1 MGFTEKRECVGEEKL
16 AKKEPRRQDRREKRG
31 YFTEGPVTL
40 DNIRKEVINREKK
53 TQEDWLKKYNYLS
66 GEYFKQV
73 LVEECKKAGL
83 PCNTFERKISANF
96 MKKSPIS
103 LQSSAPIPK
112 TSSAVIGWRSSISE
126 NNLEFLGPFYV
137 SPITTI
143 EPPLKSD
150 EFRVVKQRFIIL
162 G

>member
-1 MGFTEKRECVGEEKL
+1 
-16 AKKEPRRQDRREKRG
+16 
-31 YFTEGPVTL
+31 
-40 DNIRKEVINREKK
+40 
-53 TQEDWLKKYNYLS
+53 
-66 GEYFKQV
+66 
-73 LVEECKKAGL
+73 
-83 PCNTFERKISANF
+83 
-96 MKKSPIS
+96 MKKSPIC

-112 TSSAVIGWRSSISE
+112 TSSAVIGWRSSILE